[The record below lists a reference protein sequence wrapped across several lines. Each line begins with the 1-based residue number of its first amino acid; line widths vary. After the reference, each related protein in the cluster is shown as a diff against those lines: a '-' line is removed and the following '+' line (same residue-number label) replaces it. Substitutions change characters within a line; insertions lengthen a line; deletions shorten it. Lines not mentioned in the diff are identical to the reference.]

1 MRIAGVAK
9 AFNETNLKL
18 LKQIGVDDFV
28 YYNMKGMPGSFEE
41 LEAIN
46 RTVSN
51 EGLRLSVIEG
61 GPPIDL
67 VVMGKN
73 GRDQQIA
80 EYVQSIKN
88 MGRLGIRVLC
98 YNFMPQVTSAAM
110 VARTSMTFSE
120 RGGALTSQFR
130 SVDFKPECIP
140 HGEQPT
146 TDEQMWDNLEYF
158 LKRVVPVAEQA
169 EVLLAMHPDDPPLSP
184 LCGLSRIMRSVADFD
199 RLLQLANSPVNG
211 ITLCQGCFAEMGC
224 DLPDVIR
231 HFKDRTHFVHFRD
244 IQGTPEDF
252 YESFPDNGSNDMLEV
267 LRTYR
272 EIDYRGF
279 IRVDHVPLLITE
291 TAPYDGYGMYGHT
304 YAIGYLKGLMESVFG
319 HPMRNSRSPNL
330 GEA

>member
-1 MRIAGVAK
+1 MQIAGVAK
-9 AFNETNLKL
+9 AFNKTNLKL

-46 RTVSN
+46 RTVTS

-61 GPPIDL
+61 GPPIDQ
-67 VVMGKN
+67 VVMGKE

-110 VARTSMTFSE
+110 VARTSMTFPE

-130 SVDFKPECIP
+130 SIDFRPECIP

-146 TDEQMWDNLEYF
+146 SDDQMWDNLEYF
-158 LKRVVPVAEQA
+158 LKRVVPVAEQE
-169 EVLLAMHPDDPPLSP
+169 EVLLAMHPDDPPISP

-199 RLLQLANSPVNG
+199 QMLEIVDSPVNG

-224 DLPDVIR
+224 DLPRVVR

-244 IQGTPEDF
+244 IQGSPEDF
-252 YESFPDNGSNDMLEV
+252 YESFPDNGANDMLEV
-267 LRTYR
+267 LRAYR
-272 EIDYRGF
+272 ETDYHGF
-279 IRVDHVPLLITE
+279 IRVDHVPLLATE
-291 TAPYDGYGMYGHT
+291 EAPYDGYGMYGHT
-304 YAIGYLKGLMESVFG
+304 FAIGYLKGLMESVFG
-319 HPMRNSRSPNL
+319 HPVQNSQSANL
-330 GEA
+330 REG